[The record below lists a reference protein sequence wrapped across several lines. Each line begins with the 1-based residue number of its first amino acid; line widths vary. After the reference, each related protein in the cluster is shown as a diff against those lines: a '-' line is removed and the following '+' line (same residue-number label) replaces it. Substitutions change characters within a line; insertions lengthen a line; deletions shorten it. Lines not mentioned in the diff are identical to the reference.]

1 MGRYTDYFNALR
13 EEGLLTPLPEVAALI
28 RPHKVWA
35 NYALLYRLCADGDL
49 ISVREPR
56 TGRLFLAGDSD
67 YIAGQV
73 MEYFAYQGGRWRP
86 RPIAAGVLNFANR
99 ADKPP

>member
-35 NYALLYRLCADGDL
+35 NY
-49 ISVREPR
+49 V
-56 TGRLFLAGDSD
+56 
-67 YIAGQV
+67 
-73 MEYFAYQGGRWRP
+73 
-86 RPIAAGVLNFANR
+86 
-99 ADKPP
+99 

>member
-1 MGRYTDYFNALR
+1 MGRYTNYFTALR

-35 NYALLYRLCADGDL
+35 NYALLYRLAADGDL
-49 ISVREPR
+49 ISLREPR
-56 TGRLFLAGDSD
+56 TGRLFLAGDPD

-73 MEYFAYQGGRWRP
+73 MERFAYQAGRWREKANH
-86 RPIAAGVLNFANR
+86 RPGGLNS
-99 ADKPP
+99 

>member
-28 RPHKVWA
+28 RPYKVWA
-35 NYALLYRLCADGDL
+35 NYALLYRLCVDGGL

-56 TGRLFLAGDSD
+56 TGRLFLAGDPD
-67 YIAGQV
+67 YIARQV
-73 MEYFAYQGGRWRP
+73 MECFAYQAGRWREKD
-86 RPIAAGVLNFANR
+86 IHER
-99 ADKPP
+99 AT